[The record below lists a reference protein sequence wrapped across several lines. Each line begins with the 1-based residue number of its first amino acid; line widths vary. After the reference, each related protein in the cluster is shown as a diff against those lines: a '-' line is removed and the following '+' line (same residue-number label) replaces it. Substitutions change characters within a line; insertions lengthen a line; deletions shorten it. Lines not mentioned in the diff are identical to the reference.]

1 MSHSSH
7 IHFLGFTFILG
18 FAFTTHDM
26 IQCGMMWQQI
36 LLHSHVIHIRMGLMN
51 VLSQGFT

>member
-26 IQCGMMWQQI
+26 IQSGMMWQQI
-36 LLHSHVIHIRMGLMN
+36 LLHSHVIHI
-51 VLSQGFT
+51 